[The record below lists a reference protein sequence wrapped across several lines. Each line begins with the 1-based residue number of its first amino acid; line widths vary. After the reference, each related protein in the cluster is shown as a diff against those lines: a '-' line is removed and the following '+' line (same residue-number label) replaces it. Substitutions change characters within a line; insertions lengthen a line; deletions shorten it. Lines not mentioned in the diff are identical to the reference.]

1 MQTWI
6 EWSACFPMERRTAV
20 KAPKTTLERSAGW
33 VWSGVLLEYWQ
44 LCYTHFQSTE
54 SSSWPLDLHDQ
65 PLPFSDPF
73 QAWIDGL
80 YELWPGSSPD
90 VPMQTDYEPLSSPV
104 PTITIGNI
112 VPELSPAVGP
122 ASISIAYV

>member
-1 MQTWI
+1 MSIGNFATPI
-6 EWSACFPMERRTAV
+6 SIIRV
-20 KAPKTTLERSAGW
+20 
-33 VWSGVLLEYWQ
+33 VLLAARFARP
-44 LCYTHFQSTE
+44 T
-54 SSSWPLDLHDQ
+54 
-65 PLPFSDPF
+65 LPFSHPF